1 VTKQGQ
7 QTVVATEQRK
17 PDVESREEIINR
29 CAQYGAY
36 QVSLAP
42 ELGDRSGTSDHAAS
56 NRGLRLK
63 RILWACLPPVLRL
76 LLTECRS
83 LPHRI
88 RVARTSRWDTS
99 DGSPLVPEPLAKEM
113 ASLPGIRTYRHAYI
127 RDMTRLLEQY
137 PFLTDFDLHVARR
150 MWNDGTQ
157 SCENTYHFC
166 TLSDQS
172 RSCDSESGNSMP
184 PPEVQQS
191 FNAVGSIPLPLRE

>member
-1 VTKQGQ
+1 VTKQD
-7 QTVVATEQRK
+7 VVATEPRK
-17 PDVESREEIINR
+17 PEGESREAIIDR

-56 NRGLRLK
+56 NWGLRLK
-63 RILWACLPPVLRL
+63 RILWACLTPVLRL

-83 LPHRI
+83 LPQRI

-99 DGSPLVPEPLAKEM
+99 AGSPLVPEPLAKKM

-137 PFLTDFDLHVARR
+137 PFLTDFDLHIARR
-150 MWNDGTQ
+150 AWNDGTQ
-157 SCENTYHFC
+157 SCENTYRFC

-172 RSCDSESGNSMP
+172 RSRDSESGNSMP
-184 PPEVQQS
+184 PVPTQQPPKD
-191 FNAVGSIPLPLRE
+191 G